1 METAMLRAT
10 LVLAAAF
17 ILATAACAAD
27 IAFENRRVRAVLGD
41 NAVWRAIVAKDTRQD
56 LCSKA
61 AGVPFATA
69 RVVGKTHQANRAS
82 LDGDRLT
89 VGFKGADT
97 VLVYRVTTK
106 PDWLEFR
113 LEQVKGTRP
122 THLDLVQV
130 GVTPQAHLGSRLNCS
145 WDEKQ
150 AICLMT
156 LNLQSDGK
164 AHRGKGF
171 AWLRMRTQDAPG
183 PRLEGAAAALVAA
196 PTNLLHPILRQISL
210 AHNLPRNED
219 ANGTPSRALP
229 LARQSYWFL
238 TFGEK
243 DVDKVIACCKKMG
256 FRQVMMGSG
265 SWCRTVGHYTF
276 HRNRYPDG
284 IESLKRTVAK
294 LHAAGIKVG
303 MHCFASKVSKI
314 DTYVTPVPDRR
325 FWVVDSAKLA
335 AGIAAAGDTIRLA
348 GDLSQWPGS
357 PVCKQKTWE
366 GGVAKHREVVID
378 DEIVAYESIGPEGK
392 WDTLLGCHRGA
403 WGTKA
408 AAHKAG
414 TTARRYGVDGCING
428 YIIDQE
434 TNLIEETT
442 DRLAHIF
449 NTCGFDMVYFD
460 GGEDVD
466 RRRFTHY
473 VSKFQALAMSKF
485 TKRPLVHMGT
495 IMTHN
500 LWHSFTRSATVDHY
514 LNTVRGRIIAGG
526 TWDKLPTVK
535 DHIDRS
541 VRYMHSVGEDRMPG
555 ELGWFGIWAKRT
567 LTLPGNGGGRRVAID
582 GLQFDEIEYLMCKSL
597 AYNAPISLQ
606 TSFSSM
612 ESHPLTPGILELIK
626 AYEVIR
632 LRGEV
637 DEETKKRLRQPGKDH
652 ILTHAFKATV
662 VNVDRD
668 GKELNRGERWFQSF
682 TEVVPL
688 KEIAGDADLRAFIG
702 KSDGAVDVPV
712 WHVAGKEGDLSLD
725 RRMVWLSSLDS
736 TVTVIGPVHPPR
748 RSVWVDIGPRRS
760 VLKFRDETVEEVNK
774 LLASARFDPRRPVK
788 LWLQAEEAVR
798 LVGKMAKGSAV
809 GVKEAGA
816 FGDVVLCTAPFN
828 RTKPQP
834 WHAEYRVKVPHKGR
848 WTLWARVR
856 YPHGGDLSFGLV
868 RPGEAVTP
876 SGNQVIG
883 NCGANKKAWHWTGRG
898 GGSTHAPPGQPITF
912 TLDAGEFVFRITPR
926 EGGGTTATNPRL
938 DALCLTD
945 DPSYVPTDEEAR
957 KALRR

>member
-1 METAMLRAT
+1 MLRTTLALAT
-10 LVLAAAF
+10 AF

-27 IAFENRRVRAVLGD
+27 IAFENRRVRVVLGD
-41 NAVWRAIVAKDTRQD
+41 DAVWRSIVAKDTGRN
-56 LCSKA
+56 LCPKA
-61 AGVPFATA
+61 AKVPFATA
-69 RVVGKTHQANRAS
+69 RVAGKTHQANRAT

-97 VLVYRVTTK
+97 VLVYRVTTR

-130 GVTPQAHLGSRLNCS
+130 GVTPQEHLGSRLNCS

-150 AICLMT
+150 SICLMA

-164 AHRGKGF
+164 AHRGKSVV
-171 AWLRMRTQDAPG
+171 WLRVRTQDAPG
-183 PRLEGAAAALVAA
+183 PRLEGAGAALVAA

-210 AHNLPRNED
+210 AHGLPRNED
-219 ANGTPSRALP
+219 ANGTPSKDLP

-238 TFGEK
+238 TFGESE
-243 DVDKVIACCKKMG
+243 VDKVIACCKKMG

-294 LHAAGIKVG
+294 LHAAGILVG
-303 MHCFASKVSKI
+303 MHCFASKVSKT
-314 DTYVTPVPDRR
+314 DSYVTPVPDRR

-335 AGIAAAGDTIRLA
+335 ADIGATDAAIRLKA
-348 GDLSQWPGS
+348 DLRQWPGS

-408 AAHKAG
+408 AAHRTG
-414 TTARRYGVDGCING
+414 TASRRYGVDGCING

-434 TNLIEETT
+434 TDLIEETT
-442 DRLAHIF
+442 DRLAHVF

-495 IMTHN
+495 IMTHG

-526 TWDKLPTVK
+526 RWAKLPTVK

-541 VRYMHSVGEDRMPG
+541 VRYMQSVGEDRMPG
-555 ELGWFGIWAKRT
+555 ELGWFGIWAKRM

-606 TSFSSM
+606 TSFASM

-626 AYEVIR
+626 AYEEIR
-632 LRGEV
+632 LSSRA
-637 DEETKKRLRQPGKDH
+637 DEATRRKLRELGKDFLLLRLGEGVQFVEVARVAEVAGGNAVRAFVGEAGGH
-652 ILTHAFKATV
+652 TVASVWHAYGRDGTLVLRTGDRRPAITLLGDPAQEGSTALPVGARRALVAFVGETPATV
-662 VNVDRD
+662 SKWLR
-668 GKELNRGERWFQSF
+668 EATF
-682 TEVVPL
+682 EV
-688 KEIAGDADLRAFIG
+688 R
-702 KSDGAVDVPV
+702 
-712 WHVAGKEGDLSLD
+712 
-725 RRMVWLSSLDS
+725 
-736 TVTVIGPVHPPR
+736 PPAT
-748 RSVWVDIGPRRS
+748 I
-760 VLKFRDETVEEVNK
+760 
-774 LLASARFDPRRPVK
+774 
-788 LWLQAEEAVR
+788 WLQAEDAAR
-798 LVGKMAKGSAV
+798 MVGKMAKGSAV
-809 GVKEAGA
+809 GVKEDGA

-834 WHAEYRVKVPHKGR
+834 WYAEYRVKVPHKGR

-868 RPGEAVTP
+868 RPGEAVTL

-883 NCGANKKAWHWTGRG
+883 NCGVNAKQWHWTGRG
-898 GGSTHAPPGQPITF
+898 GGSTHEPPGQPITF
-912 TLDAGEFVFRITPR
+912 TLDAGEFVFRIT
-926 EGGGTTATNPRL
+926 
-938 DALCLTD
+938 
-945 DPSYVPTDEEAR
+945 
-957 KALRR
+957 